1 MSFLVPPLTPLNL
14 LLKKRSIF
22 VSYHHYR
29 DQFYYDE
36 FSRLF
41 SETYDVIQDNSV
53 ARRFDSDDPEY
64 VMRRIREN
72 HITGTSCTIV
82 LCGPE
87 TRWRKYIDWEVK
99 ATIDK
104 NHALIGVSLP
114 NNPKDLMGRV
124 HKPDRLQDNI
134 DSGYA
139 LWAQWNELIAFPS
152 LLKIFIESAIGRQK
166 LFSCINNRP
175 MRKRNGENYANPI
188 ERFLHP
194 EPWFGKTNR

>member
-1 MSFLVPPLTPLNL
+1 MSFLTPMAVPLNL

-53 ARRFDSDDPEY
+53 SRAFDSDDSEY

-82 LCGPE
+82 LIGPE
-87 TRWRKYIDWEVK
+87 TRWRKYIDWEIK
-99 ATIDK
+99 ATLDK
-104 NHALIGVSLP
+104 QHALIGIHLP
-114 NNPKDLMGRV
+114 HNPIAPNGGT

-139 LWAQWNELIAFPS
+139 LWVQWNELIAFPS
-152 LLKIFIESAIGRQK
+152 LLKVYIESAIDRK
-166 LFSCINNRP
+166 NIFTCNNSRS

-188 ERFLHP
+188 ERVLLSQS
-194 EPWFGKTNR
+194 WFGKTDR